1 MRWRRTTKMRWSP
14 APDAQAAPDHA
25 LDERHDLDAVAA
37 VIHTSGTTSAPRPI
51 ELSYGNF
58 LWSALGSAVA
68 PRGGPTGAGVLFGGP
83 GCCISAPESWL
94 RAARC

>member
-1 MRWRRTTKMRWSP
+1 MSLIPFLHQIAGRRDLT

-68 PRGGPTGAGVLFGGP
+68 LDRDPR
-83 GCCISAPESWL
+83 ERWL
-94 RAARC
+94 C